1 MLSLNPDWDRLLERD
16 TVTLT
21 CRGNHTEEDKS
32 TQWWH
37 NGTLLPNRAP
47 SHVIASARV
56 NDSGEYRCQTKGSE
70 LSDPVQLQVVAGE
83 QVMGGG
89 DRQQPATPEAKED
102 WGSTRRRRA
111 GGSEP
116 R

>member
-1 MLSLNPDWDRLLERD
+1 MLSLNPEWDRLLERD

-56 NDSGEYRCQTKGSE
+56 NDSGEYRCQTDLSA
-70 LSDPVQLQVVAGE
+70 LSDPWQLQVHTAWPLFQAPWWVFQE
-83 QVMGGG
+83 G
-89 DRQQPATPEAKED
+89 DPIMLR
-102 WGSTRRRRA
+102 
-111 GGSEP
+111 
-116 R
+116 